1 MLAGFAFTGI
11 IEAPWEYILSDSPLF
26 VGVLI
31 ACFTI
36 LAMVFEIMA
45 VVKSV
50 QLSILG
56 PKLALRGADGSM
68 TRAVLV
74 MRREERKMH
83 WHFYGGLVFFYATII
98 AIVWAMLPWQIALAG
113 TVLMTA
119 GLLYTVIEF
128 RDVNKSLYLP
138 LLKTSYGAS
147 NLWSADEPV
156 RRGGRARR
164 AERRVERDAHRDAQR
179 RERADAMAT
188 GAVSQGLSQG
198 WALPLRTASAQRRP
212 ATLCCGGAPQQSV
225 SMPSTPSTRDWAS
238 SLGRV
243 LRQEASLQQL
253 APANGAQ
260 KDEGGLKAHSYT
272 ETASVCATPVASSQN
287 GGTVLGD
294 ESLARELIKSTAR
307 PGGSALPPL
316 RPTPPRL
323 QNRRTVNLLIE
334 KATEAGRSYCRSIC
348 LLIPR
353 RCHTPDVIPQTS
365 HPRRHIPDVIP
376 PFDPDATTPFC
387 PDVTPHVF
395 FIPCITGC
403 FFSSSQFPI

>member
-1 MLAGFAFTGI
+1 M
-11 IEAPWEYILSDSPLF
+11 
-26 VGVLI
+26 
-31 ACFTI
+31 
-36 LAMVFEIMA
+36 
-45 VVKSV
+45 
-50 QLSILG
+50 
-56 PKLALRGADGSM
+56 
-68 TRAVLV
+68 
-74 MRREERKMH
+74 
-83 WHFYGGLVFFYATII
+83 
-98 AIVWAMLPWQIALAG
+98 
-113 TVLMTA
+113 
-119 GLLYTVIEF
+119 
-128 RDVNKSLYLP
+128 
-138 LLKTSYGAS
+138 
-147 NLWSADEPV
+147 

-212 ATLCCGGAPQQSV
+212 ATLCCGSAPQQSV

-395 FIPCITGC
+395 SSHVSPDASSLPLNFRFDESRPSGRCRRAERCGCWDAEPPSRNDRADGTCGRFLVHVNLQRLLYTACISNSRSLGSYTTLELLPVTLI
-403 FFSSSQFPI
+403 SISI